1 MRAKFINEERM
12 VHQPDA
18 ESMAFEIAQVV
29 QSTYSGDD
37 VVYETNQQD
46 LSILQEIIEEYVE
59 TDDIE
64 EMADVEWIKQNLS
77 DDQISEIYTS
87 LIDEGFINGGDFDD
101 EDEPNDKFDLDQ
113 DIYDRN
119 PDYDV
124 DESVN
129 EASSIEGDYAEAVWK
144 MDKFMPDDFELQAEY
159 YEILDDETK
168 DEEQKIQELTEF
180 FQEYADEEIMY
191 RYFPKNG
198 SISGFAKYI
207 VDEEAV

>member
-144 MDKFMPDDFELQAEY
+144 MDKFMPDDFELQEQY
-159 YEILDDETK
+159 YEILDDESK

-180 FQEYADEEIMY
+180 FEEFAEEEIMH

-198 SISGFAKYI
+198 TIRGFAKYI
-207 VDEEAV
+207 VDEETV